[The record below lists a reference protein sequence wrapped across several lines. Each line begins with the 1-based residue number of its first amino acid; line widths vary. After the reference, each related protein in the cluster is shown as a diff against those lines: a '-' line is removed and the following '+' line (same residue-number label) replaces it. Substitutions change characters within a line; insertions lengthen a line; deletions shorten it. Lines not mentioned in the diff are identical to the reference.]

1 MTKKHLA
8 FLLALA
14 LLISSAP
21 LAFARPADDGWLI
34 YCTEMKDLTFDVII
48 IAPAKYT
55 RVTNSAEIET
65 VCSDTPGKTLSLTPE
80 TERIP
85 FYTNGVTEERMTLKV
100 SCSVP
105 DRYSRVTCAVTAGS
119 LKDKNGGAN
128 PYVRFDDETEYMSAG
143 GYAEIDVNSKLLK
156 RDYGRDAGTLAVGDT
171 LRVDYSGLYPIE
183 IFVNGKSAAA
193 MPGGELQRF
202 TQVIPST
209 GDLTVTVC
217 QNGREISSR
226 TAEVITSE
234 EMYRRNLRE
243 GLITGDDIPG
253 TDDLI
258 ESGLPEGSV
267 FIPLAKIIA
276 FFIAVRDFF
285 YRMFSFGRISG

>member
-1 MTKKHLA
+1 MTKKYLA
-8 FLLALA
+8 ILLALA

-34 YCTEMKDLTFDVII
+34 YCTEMNDLTFDLII
-48 IAPAKYT
+48 VAPAKYT
-55 RVTNSAEIET
+55 RATNSAKIET
-65 VCSDTPGKTLSLTPE
+65 ICSDAPGETLSLTPE
-80 TERIP
+80 AERIP
-85 FYTNGVTEERMTLKV
+85 FYTNGVTEERLTLKV
-100 SCSVP
+100 SCAVP

-119 LKDKNGGAN
+119 LKDKNGGTN

-156 RDYGRDAGTLAVGDT
+156 RDYARDAGTVAVGDT
-171 LRVDYSGLYPIE
+171 MRVDYSGLYPIE
-183 IFVNGKSAAA
+183 IFVNGESAAT
-193 MPGGELQRF
+193 MPGGELQRY
-202 TQVIPST
+202 TKVISAT
-209 GDLTVTVC
+209 GDLTITVL

-234 EMYRRNLRE
+234 EMYRRNLRD
-243 GLITGDDIPG
+243 GLITEDDIPG

-258 ESGLPEGSV
+258 ESGLPEGSI

-285 YRMFSFGRISG
+285 YRMFSFGRISD